1 MGCFDLLHS
10 AIKINPILL
19 GRNLEDVVKPNIAF
33 LQQCGLT
40 ASNVPEFAM
49 LICMKP
55 EDVRERVACAEK
67 LGVPRNTGMFKMAL
81 WAVCCVG
88 PNSIGAKMDVMK
100 ATLGCSEA
108 ELALMVCKSPQILR
122 ISEGKLSRTVKF
134 LKVDVGLKLQYIL
147 HRPAILGYSMQRRLM
162 PRHYFIKILKAKG
175 LVKENIDF
183 YYTVCLTEKRFV

>member
-1 MGCFDLLHS
+1 
-10 AIKINPILL
+10 
-19 GRNLEDVVKPNIAF
+19 
-33 LQQCGLT
+33 
-40 ASNVPEFAM
+40 M

-108 ELALMVCKSPQILR
+108 ELAIMVCKSPQILR
-122 ISEGKLSRTVKF
+122 ISEGKLSRTV
-134 LKVDVGLKLQYIL
+134 
-147 HRPAILGYSMQRRLM
+147 
-162 PRHYFIKILKAKG
+162 
-175 LVKENIDF
+175 
-183 YYTVCLTEKRFV
+183 

>member
-55 EDVRERVACAEK
+55 EDVKERVACAEK
-67 LGVPRNTGMFKMAL
+67 LGVPRSA
-81 WAVCCVG
+81 
-88 PNSIGAKMDVMK
+88 IQ
-100 ATLGCSEA
+100 GCSRA
-108 ELALMVCKSPQILR
+108 PCGLSVALVP
-122 ISEGKLSRTVKF
+122 T
-134 LKVDVGLKLQYIL
+134 
-147 HRPAILGYSMQRRLM
+147 P
-162 PRHYFIKILKAKG
+162 
-175 LVKENIDF
+175 LVQKWMS
-183 YYTVCLTEKRFV
+183 